1 MAERFLT
8 IADLPVSA
16 RRVLLRSDLNV
27 PLRNGRVA
35 DDFRLRAAIPAIDEL
50 RDAGAA
56 VILCSHLGRPR
67 GCVVDGMRMA
77 PVARALSELG
87 GFPVVHAA
95 DSAGQ
100 DAGRLVKEARPGDVV
115 LLENT
120 RFHPGEITNDPDY
133 ASELA
138 AWADF
143 FVLDAF
149 GSAHRA
155 HASTTG
161 VSALLRSAAGPLLE
175 RELAVFRSLME
186 NPPGPFTVVLGGAKI
201 SDKLPLIRA
210 LLPKVDAML
219 VGGGMCFSFLAVE
232 GYEVGNSL
240 VEPDYFD
247 SLDELL
253 STPEADRL
261 VLPSDIVTADRFEED
276 ADGVAVGVSSIEE
289 GTWGLDIGPAT
300 ARQFAE
306 VIRGSGSVFWNGPM
320 GVFEWE
326 AFRSGTATVADAMA
340 RSGAFRVAGGG
351 DSVAA
356 LRMLGREDDLDHL
369 STGGGAGLELLEGN
383 TLPGVKGLER
393 WAR

>member
-1 MAERFLT
+1 MT
-8 IADLPVSA
+8 VADLPVPA

-27 PLRNGRVA
+27 PLRDGRIA
-35 DDFRLRAAIPAIDEL
+35 DDFRLRAALPAIDQL

-77 PVARALSELG
+77 PVARTLSELG
-87 GFPVVHAA
+87 GFPVAHAA
-95 DSAGQ
+95 DSVGESAR
-100 DAGRLVKEARPGDVV
+100 RLVGEAGPGDVV

-120 RFHPGEITNDPDY
+120 RFHPGETTNDPDY

-138 AWADF
+138 EWADF

-175 RELAVFRSLME
+175 RELDVFRQLMDS
-186 NPPGPFTVVLGGAKI
+186 PPRPFTVVLGGAKI

-210 LLPKVDAML
+210 LLPKVDTML
-219 VGGGMCFSFLAVE
+219 VGGGMCFSLLAVE
-232 GYEVGNSL
+232 GYEVGKSL
-240 VEPDYFD
+240 VEPDRFD
-247 SLDELL
+247 SLRELL
-253 STPEADRL
+253 SRPAADRL
-261 VLPSDIVTADRFEED
+261 VLPSDIVTADRFE
-276 ADGVAVGVSSIEE
+276 AGAAATAVGVSSIEE
-289 GTWGLDIGPAT
+289 SAWGLDIGPAT
-300 ARQFAE
+300 AEQFAE
-306 VIRGSGSVFWNGPM
+306 VIGGSGSVFWNGPM

-326 AFRSGTATVADAMA
+326 AFRAGTATVATAMA
-340 RSGAFRVAGGG
+340 RSSAFRVAGGG

-356 LRMLGREDDLDHL
+356 LRMLGCQADLDHL
-369 STGGGAGLELLEGN
+369 STGGGAGLELLEGR
-383 TLPGVKGLER
+383 TLPGVRGLER

>member
-1 MAERFLT
+1 MKKFLT
-8 IADLPVSA
+8 VADLPVPA

-27 PLRNGRVA
+27 PLRDGQVA
-35 DDFRLRAAIPAIDEL
+35 DDFRLRAALPAIDQL

-77 PVARALSELG
+77 PVARTLSELG
-87 GFPVVHAA
+87 GFPVAHAA
-95 DSAGQ
+95 DSVGESAR
-100 DAGRLVKEARPGDVV
+100 RLVGEAGPGDVV

-120 RFHPGEITNDPDY
+120 RFHPGETTNDPDY

-138 AWADF
+138 EWADF

-175 RELAVFRSLME
+175 RELDVFRQLMDS
-186 NPPGPFTVVLGGAKI
+186 PPRPFTVVLGGAKI

-210 LLPKVDAML
+210 LLPKVDTML
-219 VGGGMCFSFLAVE
+219 VGGGMCFSLLAVE
-232 GYEVGNSL
+232 GYEVGKSL
-240 VEPDYFD
+240 VEPDRFD
-247 SLDELL
+247 SLRELL
-253 STPEADRL
+253 SSPAADRL
-261 VLPSDIVTADRFEED
+261 VLPSDIVTADRFEEG
-276 ADGVAVGVSSIEE
+276 AAATAVGVNSIEE
-289 GTWGLDIGPAT
+289 SAWGLDIGPAT
-300 ARQFAE
+300 AEQFAE
-306 VIRGSGSVFWNGPM
+306 VIGGSGSVFWNGPM

-326 AFRSGTATVADAMA
+326 AFRAGTATVATAMA
-340 RSGAFRVAGGG
+340 RSSAFRVAGGG

-356 LRMLGREDDLDHL
+356 LRMLGCQADLDHL
-369 STGGGAGLELLEGN
+369 STGGGAGLELLEGR
-383 TLPGVKGLER
+383 TLPGVRGLER

>member
-1 MAERFLT
+1 MKKFLT
-8 IADLPVSA
+8 VADLPVPA

-27 PLRNGRVA
+27 PLRDGRIA
-35 DDFRLRAAIPAIDEL
+35 DDFRLRAALPAIDQL

-77 PVARALSELG
+77 PVARTLSELG
-87 GFPVVHAA
+87 GFPVAHAA
-95 DSAGQ
+95 DSVGESAR
-100 DAGRLVKEARPGDVV
+100 RLVGEAGPGDVV

-120 RFHPGEITNDPDY
+120 RFHPGETTNDPDY

-138 AWADF
+138 EWADF

-175 RELAVFRSLME
+175 RELDVFRQLMDS
-186 NPPGPFTVVLGGAKI
+186 PPRPFTVVLGGAKI

-210 LLPKVDAML
+210 LLPKVDTML
-219 VGGGMCFSFLAVE
+219 VGGGMCFSLLAVE
-232 GYEVGNSL
+232 GYEVGKSL
-240 VEPDYFD
+240 VEPDRFD
-247 SLDELL
+247 SLRELL
-253 STPEADRL
+253 SRPAADRL
-261 VLPSDIVTADRFEED
+261 VLPSDIVTADRFE
-276 ADGVAVGVSSIEE
+276 AGAAATAVGVSSIEE
-289 GTWGLDIGPAT
+289 SAWGLDIGPAT
-300 ARQFAE
+300 AEQFAE
-306 VIRGSGSVFWNGPM
+306 VIGGSGSVFWNGPM

-326 AFRSGTATVADAMA
+326 AFRAGTATVATAMA
-340 RSGAFRVAGGG
+340 RSSAFRVAGGG

-356 LRMLGREDDLDHL
+356 LRMLGCQADLDHL
-369 STGGGAGLELLEGN
+369 STGGGAGLELLEGR
-383 TLPGVKGLER
+383 TLPGVRGLER